1 MQTPGLETPGLE
13 TAGPETGP
21 AVPGT
26 APAVPGTA
34 PAGHVLRAAAIRKA
48 YGAQTVLDGVDLTVP
63 AGCLTALVGRSG
75 SGKTTLLRLLA
86 GFDRPDAGTITI
98 GDRLVAGPGRQ
109 VPPERRR
116 IGYVT
121 QEGSL
126 FPHLTVAGNI
136 AFGWPWR
143 ARWSRRN
150 RRDVGELLDLV
161 GLPERYLRRF
171 PHELSGGEQQRV
183 ALARALAPRPDAIL
197 LDEPFSALD
206 PELRATTRQAVTAA
220 LAATGTTT
228 VLVTHD
234 RVEALSIASRVAL
247 LRDGAILQEDTPT
260 GLYHRP
266 VDHQVAAFVGDLTVV
281 PAALRGSVADTPLG
295 AVPLRHDQ
303 HGTGRVFLR
312 PEQVE
317 ITEPGAGHTDATVLT
332 ADFRGADGLLALR
345 VGTPSGD
352 VDVTARCAA
361 HHLPAAGQRVG
372 VRVSG
377 PATATAPADS
387 DAT

>member
-1 MQTPGLETPGLE
+1 MTPPLQTPPLQTPGLETPGLE
-13 TAGPETGP
+13 TAGPETG
-21 AVPGT
+21 
-26 APAVPGTA
+26 PAVPGTA

-86 GFDRPDAGTITI
+86 GFDRPDAGAITI

-136 AFGWPWR
+136 AFGKPWR
-143 ARWSRRN
+143 ARRSRRN

-183 ALARALAPRPDAIL
+183 ALARALAPGRTSSCSTSRSPRWTRSCAPPPGRP
-197 LDEPFSALD
+197 
-206 PELRATTRQAVTAA
+206 
-220 LAATGTTT
+220 
-228 VLVTHD
+228 
-234 RVEALSIASRVAL
+234 
-247 LRDGAILQEDTPT
+247 
-260 GLYHRP
+260 
-266 VDHQVAAFVGDLTVV
+266 
-281 PAALRGSVADTPLG
+281 
-295 AVPLRHDQ
+295 
-303 HGTGRVFLR
+303 
-312 PEQVE
+312 
-317 ITEPGAGHTDATVLT
+317 
-332 ADFRGADGLLALR
+332 
-345 VGTPSGD
+345 
-352 VDVTARCAA
+352 
-361 HHLPAAGQRVG
+361 
-372 VRVSG
+372 
-377 PATATAPADS
+377 
-387 DAT
+387 